1 MTREPLAATE
11 LYRSMLLMRRVEEHL
26 DQLVAGPL
34 RGLPLHLSI
43 GQEAVAAAVG
53 AHRHA
58 DDVMVSTHRGIGH
71 ALAWGA
77 DPLQTLAEVAGRRG
91 GFARGLAGHMHLVVP
106 EIGLL
111 GTNGIVAGGLPI
123 AVGAAFGLRRE
134 GKQAIAV
141 AFLGDGAANTG
152 ACHEAMNMAAAWS
165 VPVFFV
171 LENNGLAEMTYSSG
185 QTGGDLTERAAAYGL
200 ATAKVD
206 ATDAEAVA
214 AAVGEMY
221 DLVRESG
228 APAMLECDAFRA
240 LGHFAGDAQLYRDA
254 DEAKRM
260 DERDPLVGLRATI
273 GEAADEIDTAI
284 AEQVEA
290 LFTEVMAM
298 ELPTREDLLELGAP
312 A

>member
-1 MTREPLAATE
+1 
-11 LYRSMLLMRRVEEHL
+11 
-26 DQLVAGPL
+26 
-34 RGLPLHLSI
+34 
-43 GQEAVAAAVG
+43 
-53 AHRHA
+53 
-58 DDVMVSTHRGIGH
+58 
-71 ALAWGA
+71 
-77 DPLQTLAEVAGRRG
+77 
-91 GFARGLAGHMHLVVP
+91 MHLVVP

-152 ACHEAMNMAAAWS
+152 ACHEAMNMAAAWK

-214 AAVGEMY
+214 AAVGKMY
-221 DLVRESG
+221 DLVRDSG

-254 DEAKRM
+254 DEAQRM
-260 DERDPLVGLRATI
+260 EERDPLAGLRATV
-273 GEAADEIDTAI
+273 GDAAGEIDAAI
-284 AEQVEA
+284 GAQVQEVFA
-290 LFTEVMAM
+290 EVMAM
-298 ELPTREDLLELGAP
+298 ELPTREDLLELGTP